1 MRVINSLT
9 ESIAIRHLLFT
20 TDWHQ
25 ATGFHSMKGSGFRMI
40 EGSKPWVD
48 DLVYRVAIEHNC
60 VKIMSFCTKNG
71 VLEVDE
77 AVEGTYDDLDSLPK
91 WIQERIALLSMLS
104 YKPPTVTVEGVGRRI
119 SKDTYWV
126 FNRPDPC

>member
-1 MRVINSLT
+1 
-9 ESIAIRHLLFT
+9 
-20 TDWHQ
+20 
-25 ATGFHSMKGSGFRMI
+25 MI
-40 EGSKPWVD
+40 EGSKPWAD
-48 DLVYRVAIEHNC
+48 ELVYRVAIEHNR
-60 VKIMSFCTKNG
+60 VNIMSFCTKND

-119 SKDTYWV
+119 GKNTYWV